1 VKEIG
6 GIVVIDLGTNEK
18 SQGYDDLRLSL
29 LHMYVARV
37 RMIFMWNL
45 VLGSPLPLGC
55 ASFMV
60 VASFLLLLS
69 VVRLLRTKGTQ

>member
-1 VKEIG
+1 MKKIG

-29 LHMYVARV
+29 LHMYVASWGV
-37 RMIFMWNL
+37 PYPL
-45 VLGSPLPLGC
+45 VVL
-55 ASFMV
+55 AFMV

>member
-1 VKEIG
+1 VKEICG
-6 GIVVIDLGTNEK
+6 VIVIDLGTNEK
-18 SQGYDDLRLSL
+18 SQGSDDLRLSL

-37 RMIFMWNL
+37 RRFWGGPYPL
-45 VLGSPLPLGC
+45 VVL
-55 ASFMV
+55 AFMV

>member
-6 GIVVIDLGTNEK
+6 GVVVIDLGTNEK
-18 SQGYDDLRLSL
+18 SQDSDDLRLSL

-37 RMIFMWNL
+37 CRFWGGPYPLVVLAFM
-45 VLGSPLPLGC
+45 
-55 ASFMV
+55 A
-60 VASFLLLLS
+60 ASFLLLLS